1 MEGGLLSPSFQG
13 SGYGRVSCE
22 PEPALQKVTARCR
35 GEDIV
40 QEPTEDTQCAFK
52 QTAGAP
58 QEEGGSGCKEPRKEH
73 LRSGYCQTWRARTA
87 PVQ

>member
-13 SGYGRVSCE
+13 NGYGRVSCE

-58 QEEGGSGCKEPRKEH
+58 RGRGRGWLQRTQEGTFEIRLLSDLEG
-73 LRSGYCQTWRARTA
+73 
-87 PVQ
+87 